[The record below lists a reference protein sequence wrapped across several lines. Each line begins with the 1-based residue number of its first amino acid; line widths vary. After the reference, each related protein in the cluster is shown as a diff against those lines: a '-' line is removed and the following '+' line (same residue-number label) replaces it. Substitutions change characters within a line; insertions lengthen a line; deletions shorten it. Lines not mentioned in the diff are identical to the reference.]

1 MNWYYADETQNQN
14 IVPEEALAGLV
25 AGGVIQ
31 PSTLVWNEQ
40 LPNWVPCREI
50 RPDLFGGDPIPPR
63 LTSTQVKQVLTVSS
77 ATVPGA
83 APVTAAL
90 DPVCLISMILGI
102 LSIVCFQPL
111 GVVAVIMGHM
121 GRRKF
126 KEMPGAG
133 TNAGFALAGL
143 ITGYIGVAILTV
155 MVLFYGF
162 AFVMAYREGSFDS

>member
-1 MNWYYADETQNQN
+1 MNWYYADETQKQN

-25 AGGVIQ
+25 AEGVIQ
-31 PSTLVWNEQ
+31 PTTLVWNEQ

-50 RPDLFGGDPIPPR
+50 RPDLFGGDPLPPR
-63 LTSTQVKQVLTVSS
+63 LTSSQVKQVLTVSS

-102 LSIVCFQPL
+102 MSIVCFQPL
-111 GVVAVIMGHM
+111 GVIAVIMAHM

-126 KEMPGAG
+126 KQVPGAE
-133 TNAGFALAGL
+133 TNAGFAMAGL
-143 ITGYIGVAILTV
+143 ITGYIGVAILA
-155 MVLFYGF
+155 VLVVFYGF
-162 AFVMAYREGSFDS
+162 AIFMAYQEGSFDS